1 MKEIEGLKAERD
13 RDFATIPEVAV
24 TFGVFDTAVRKKVR
38 WVELDPVTDCRYDL
52 SGRLKYIKR
61 SAFGKLHFRK
71 KIASMEDKMGATQYD
86 KQTILSYLKSHIQ
99 EFNTKY
105 GVEKIGLFGSYA
117 RDEANDESDI
127 DLYVHTTKKTLSAVA
142 GLWNQIERDL
152 NKKVDLVTAHNR
164 MRPGFK
170 HSIESE
176 VVYG

>member
-1 MKEIEGLKAERD
+1 M
-13 RDFATIPEVAV
+13 AT
-24 TFGVFDTAVRKKVR
+24 VR
-38 WVELDPVTDCRYDL
+38 
-52 SGRLKYIKR
+52 
-61 SAFGKLHFRK
+61 
-71 KIASMEDKMGATQYD
+71 YD
-86 KQTILSYLKSHIQ
+86 KQAILSYLKSHIQ
-99 EFNTKY
+99 EFNAKY

-117 RDEANDESDI
+117 RDEATDDSDI

-170 HSIESE
+170 HTIESE